1 MSVLSRTLLT
11 FKKRHRTS
19 DALLTRPAK
28 AIYVTLLLTEE
39 NLMSRHFSFDERT
52 YDYLLKTSVRQTDVA
67 RRLREETQKL
77 PQAQMQIGPDQGQFL
92 QLLVQLMQATKTLEV
107 GVFTGYSSLW
117 VATGLPEDGRIVACD
132 VSEEFTAIAR
142 RYWKEAGIDH
152 KINLQLR
159 PALETLDELLANGN
173 AETFDF
179 AFIDADKTNYDNYYE
194 RSLKLVRRRGLIAID
209 NTIWS
214 GRVADPQ
221 VTDADTLAIRKLNEK
236 LLSDER
242 VALSMLTVGDGL
254 TLAMKR

>member
-1 MSVLSRTLLT
+1 
-11 FKKRHRTS
+11 
-19 DALLTRPAK
+19 
-28 AIYVTLLLTEE
+28 
-39 NLMSRHFSFDERT
+39 MSRHFSFDERT

-67 RRLREETQKL
+67 HRLREETQKL

-92 QLLVQLMQATKTLEV
+92 QLLVQLIQATKTLEV

-117 VATGLPEDGRIVACD
+117 VATGLAEDGRIVACD
-132 VSEEFTAIAR
+132 VSEEFTSIAR
-142 RYWKEAGIDH
+142 RYWKEAGVDH
-152 KINLQLR
+152 KIDLQLR